1 MTTSFIPEG
10 REQDVVQWAAALSL
24 DMLADVLQT
33 AQDKAAMEWNR
44 TARWRILRRRQAQ
57 RKLDTMTA
65 LYWEVAMAAQYAD
78 RVR

>member
-1 MTTSFIPEG
+1 VTSGFIPEG
-10 REQDVVQWAAALSL
+10 REVDLAQWCATLSL

-44 TARWRILRRRQAQ
+44 TPWWRAFRRRQAQ

-65 LYWEVAMAAQYAD
+65 LYWEVAMAAQHAD
-78 RVR
+78 RLR